1 MPTYDAAPA
10 ASHERIAQ
18 LLEKYHG
25 PLRDAGVKIDVLF
38 ALPTVNKNGDDVGH
52 AVSHGGYRCAAKVR
66 VIGLK
71 DRAKGMGDAE
81 IIVDGRQWD
90 EWDDGERDAVLDH
103 ELEHLELVRKKGVV
117 KQDDLGRPK
126 LRCIKHDHQY
136 GWFDAI
142 VRRHGVKSPEW
153 QQYAR
158 LALGVESTVRQL
170 WLPYIT
176 TEVATGEA
184 PAKRDGKAK
193 AVAG

>member
-1 MPTYDAAPA
+1 MPTYEAAPA
-10 ASHERIAQ
+10 EAVRRIEA
-18 LLEKYHG
+18 LVEKYHG
-25 PLRDAGVKIDVLF
+25 PLRDAGVAIDCLF
-38 ALPTVNKNGDDVGH
+38 AFPTVNANGDDVGN

-71 DRAKGMGDAE
+71 DRSKGMGDAE
-81 IIVDGRQWD
+81 IVVDGRQWD

-103 ELEHLELVRKKGVV
+103 ELEHLELVRKKGAVAT
-117 KQDDLGRPK
+117 DDGGRPR
-126 LRCIKHDHQY
+126 LRCIKHDHQH

-142 VRRHGVKSPEW
+142 VRRHGTKSLEW
-153 QQYAR
+153 QQYR
-158 LALGVESTVRQL
+158 DLAIGVESTVRQL